1 MIATNLQ
8 EIKKVEKEKI
18 PGIHFPIIK
27 IGISKKRADN
37 EYKKFLKRVKK
48 SKQRWEVLLK
58 IRF

>member
-1 MIATNLQ
+1 MIVNSE
-8 EIKKVEKEKI
+8 EIKKIEEEKI

-27 IGISKKRADN
+27 IGTSKKRADK
-37 EYKKFLKRVKK
+37 EYKVFLKRIKK